1 MYNFSST
8 IDDGK
13 CVPATAGIAELNHV
27 WNSFYELQKSLTNE
41 GNPLTT
47 QLVRYY
53 YWLSSEN
60 SNDIGS
66 WSFDFYQGH
75 PRSGPKMNE
84 FYVRSIRAF

>member
-8 IDDGK
+8 IDYGK
-13 CVPATAGIAELNHV
+13 CVPATAGITELNHV
-27 WNSFYELQKSLTNE
+27 WNNLYEVKKYLAHD

-47 QLVRYY
+47 SFARFY
-53 YWLSSEN
+53 YWSSSEN
-60 SNDIGS
+60 SNDIGA

-75 PRSGPKMNE
+75 PHSGPKTNE